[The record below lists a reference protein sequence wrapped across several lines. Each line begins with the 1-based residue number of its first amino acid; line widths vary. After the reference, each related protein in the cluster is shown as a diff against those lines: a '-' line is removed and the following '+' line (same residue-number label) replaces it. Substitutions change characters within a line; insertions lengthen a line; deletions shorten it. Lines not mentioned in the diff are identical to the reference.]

1 MATDLSGLVS
11 AGGLQTRRITADI
24 IAESL
29 REAIQSGSLADGAEL
44 NQAAIAAHFGVSRV
58 PVREAMRELQA
69 EGLIDS
75 QAHRRAVVRGL
86 NIDRL
91 LETYEV
97 RAVIE
102 GHLVELAT
110 ERIRPAEL
118 KELRAFEREMRTI
131 EDHVAW
137 LQANAEFHRR
147 LYEPAGNVT
156 AFEMIEWLRLR
167 AERYVRLWSGGAG
180 LHQPAEAGREHAAV
194 LRLVAKRD
202 GAGAR
207 RELEKHILHTR
218 DRLAAYA
225 QTLASRG

>member
-1 MATDLSGLVS
+1 MSTDLSGI
-11 AGGLQTRRITADI
+11 ARAEGLQTRRITADI

-29 REAIQSGSLADGAEL
+29 REAIQSGELADGAEL

-97 RAVIE
+97 RAEIE
-102 GHLVELAT
+102 GHLVEVAT
-110 ERIRPAEL
+110 ERISAKVL
-118 KELRAFEREMRTI
+118 KELRALEREMRAI
-131 EDHVAW
+131 EVHADW
-137 LQANAEFHRR
+137 LRANAEFHRR
-147 LYEPAGNVT
+147 LYAPAGNET
-156 AFEMIEWLRLR
+156 AFEMIDLLRFR

-180 LHQPAEAGREHAAV
+180 LHQPIEAGKEHAAV
-194 LRLVAKRD
+194 LRHVAKGD
-202 GAGAR
+202 GVAAR
-207 RELEKHILHTR
+207 EELERHILSTR

-225 QTLASRG
+225 RTLVASA